1 MHKISF
7 RIFFL
12 TRHLSPHKFYAL
24 NTHARSNTPHKT
36 RFFFFKKTLS
46 LGKSISSFVE
56 EKRGSVLRSRYT
68 SEVASFLPP
77 ALEKISLSL
86 RVH

>member
-1 MHKISF
+1 
-7 RIFFL
+7 
-12 TRHLSPHKFYAL
+12 L

-36 RFFFFKKTLS
+36 VRFFFFKKTLS
-46 LGKSISSFVE
+46 RGKSISPFVE

-77 ALEKISLSL
+77 ALERKYLSLSAFID
-86 RVH
+86 

>member
-1 MHKISF
+1 V
-7 RIFFL
+7 
-12 TRHLSPHKFYAL
+12 
-24 NTHARSNTPHKT
+24 

-46 LGKSISSFVE
+46 RGKSISPFVE

-77 ALEKISLSL
+77 ALERKYLSLSPRSL
-86 RVH
+86 IKSGLPSQLFKKRRRRRRQRWRF